1 MDKDLILSEEKGER
15 KLMVHD
21 SRLMVT
27 YGSWQLMVNGSRLMV
42 QGMKRQNGISKRD
55 QGFFDPILNKG

>member
-21 SRLMVT
+21 SRFMVK
-27 YGSWQLMVNGSRLMV
+27 GHIRLRV
-42 QGMKRQNGISKRD
+42 QGHIRFMVRD
-55 QGFFDPILNKG
+55 LKIE